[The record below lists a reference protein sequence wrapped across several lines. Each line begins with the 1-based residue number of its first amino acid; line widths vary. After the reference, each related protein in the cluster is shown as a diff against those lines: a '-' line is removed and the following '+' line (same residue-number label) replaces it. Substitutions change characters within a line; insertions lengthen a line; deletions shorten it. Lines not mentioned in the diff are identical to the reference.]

1 MFQFSPLAAI
11 HLCIQC
17 KADWLSQ
24 PGCPIRISTDQR
36 LLAAPRSFSQLS
48 TSFVASR
55 CLGIHR
61 APLVAFPIPK
71 ARITTFRFETRV
83 RSKVMSGRSQTHQV
97 SPCSNA
103 AVILFLRTLEYLIVK
118 ELEVLPRSSLLQ
130 SRWDERR
137 KSSFVFRTL
146 KWNNH

>member
-24 PGCPIRISTDQR
+24 SGCPIRISTDQR

-83 RSKVMSGRSQTHQV
+83 RSKVMSGRSQNTP
-97 SPCSNA
+97 SIA
-103 AVILFLRTLEYLIVK
+103 LLK
-118 ELEVLPRSSLLQ
+118 RSSNSLSEN
-130 SRWDERR
+130 SRILDCQRTRGLASFIASTEVDGMNEERAR
-137 KSSFVFRTL
+137 SRSAR
-146 KWNNH
+146 

>member
-1 MFQFSPLAAI
+1 MFQFSPLAAMY
-11 HLCIQC
+11 LWIQY

-24 PGCPIRISTDQR
+24 SGCPIRISTDQR

-71 ARITTFRFETRV
+71 ARIITV
-83 RSKVMSGRSQTHQV
+83 
-97 SPCSNA
+97 
-103 AVILFLRTLEYLIVK
+103 
-118 ELEVLPRSSLLQ
+118 
-130 SRWDERR
+130 
-137 KSSFVFRTL
+137 
-146 KWNNH
+146 

>member
-1 MFQFSPLAAI
+1 MFQFSPLAAMY
-11 HLCIQC
+11 LWIQY

-24 PGCPIRISTDQR
+24 SGCPIRISTDQR

-71 ARITTFRFETRV
+71 ARIITFDLRPGFVARSNIQILHPAQTQYVSENSRIFICQRARGLASFICSTRV
-83 RSKVMSGRSQTHQV
+83 EEMNEERARS
-97 SPCSNA
+97 C
-103 AVILFLRTLEYLIVK
+103 
-118 ELEVLPRSSLLQ
+118 
-130 SRWDERR
+130 
-137 KSSFVFRTL
+137 
-146 KWNNH
+146 